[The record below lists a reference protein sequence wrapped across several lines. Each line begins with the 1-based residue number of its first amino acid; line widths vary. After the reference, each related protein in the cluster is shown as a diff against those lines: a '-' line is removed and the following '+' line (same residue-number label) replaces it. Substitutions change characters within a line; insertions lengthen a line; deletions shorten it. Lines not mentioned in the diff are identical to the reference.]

1 MKSRGHASVGVVSV
15 WRHVAAV
22 AYVVAAGVLVAR
34 LGPDFEPS
42 SNFGDFY
49 PLRVEY
55 PMLFWALTGAYMGV
69 ASRGLGW
76 PLAQTAVHTLALG
89 LLLHVNFLCL
99 ALIGDD
105 ATVSRLTV
113 PYFMYYTRAVV
124 ALILIV
130 TSAIGFR
137 YAVGALRAVT
147 IPFWLPLAY
156 LPIVNLTIGSPR
168 WAVPVVALGA
178 ATALVAPRVTSWVKP
193 RDLWMKGRSILADPK
208 GFAVAVALLALLM
221 RMTAALRLGGMEVE
235 TIFMNS
241 DDATQ
246 YDLNARGL
254 LDGFGVIRSDLNEPG
269 MTNYSSGYSLF
280 LAMLYGLTGRSVG
293 VVLIIQAVVS
303 SFLPVAL
310 YWVGRRCSG
319 ELAARVGAI
328 LAALSQLLIFNAV
341 NLTREMIS
349 LLLLVPTIWI
359 LQTATPGG
367 GRVRQKLVF
376 GGVLLGLLILVDPTF
391 IFVAGAFSVVYV
403 LCATS
408 RISGRLATA
417 GVLWLAIFATV
428 IPLKHLVVVPTT
440 VVESLSLMTRPRSY
454 AIHVSKDFNPYANE
468 LYQRGINLFEYPRES
483 IVNAFD
489 RPVETTLLASKKLW
503 LDFRRFFFEGNS
515 GGFYPLL
522 LVANSFFSG
531 NVMFYAVL
539 FSVIG
544 LATSV
549 SKLRVSDVRWEH
561 GMVLLTMGAYAGS
574 YIVLFFGM
582 TRFRATVHPI
592 LLLWIGIGVSTV
604 VRWMLANSQLV
615 RLDHPELGETA
626 AVSVR

>member
-1 MKSRGHASVGVVSV
+1 MKSRGHASLGVVSV
-15 WRHVAAV
+15 WRHVAAI

-34 LGPDFEPS
+34 LGPSLEPS
-42 SNFGDFY
+42 TNFGDFY
-49 PLRVEY
+49 PQRVDY
-55 PMLFWALTGAYMGV
+55 PVFFWALTGAYMGV

-99 ALIGDD
+99 AFIGDD

-221 RMTAALRLGGMEVE
+221 RMTAALRLGGMELE
-235 TIFMNS
+235 TILMNS

-254 LDGFGVIRSDLNEPG
+254 LDGSGVMSGEDNAG
-269 MTNYSSGYSLF
+269 MSNYSSGYSLF

-303 SFLPVAL
+303 SSLPVAL

-319 ELAARVGAI
+319 ELAARVGAV

-341 NLTREMIS
+341 NLTREMLS

-359 LQTATPGG
+359 FQIATPGG
-367 GRVRQKLVF
+367 GRVRRKLVF

-391 IFVAGAFSVVYV
+391 IVVAGAFSVVYV
-403 LCATS
+403 LRATS
-408 RISGRLATA
+408 RISARLAPV

-428 IPLKHLVVVPTT
+428 IPLKHLVVSPATAT
-440 VVESLSLMTRPRSY
+440 FVESLSLVTRGRSY
-454 AIHVSKDFNPYANE
+454 AIHVSRDFNPYAQE
-468 LYQRGINLFEYPRES
+468 LYQRGINPFEYPDQS
-483 IVNAFD
+483 IANVFD
-489 RPVETTLLASKKLW
+489 DPVENALLASKKIW

-522 LVANSFFSG
+522 LVANSFFSA
-531 NVMFYAVL
+531 NVVFYAVV
-539 FSVIG
+539 FAMIG

-549 SKLRVSDVRWEH
+549 SKLRSGDAQWEH
-561 GMVLLTMGAYAGS
+561 GMLLMTMGAYAGT

-592 LLLWIGIGVSTV
+592 LILWIGIGVSTV
-604 VRWMLANSQLV
+604 VTWMFANSQLASN
-615 RLDHPELGETA
+615 PWQK
-626 AVSVR
+626 SS